1 MVRYITL
8 ILSIGLAWCQNSF
21 HIELLNERDYPMY
34 INNAG
39 EYNIKAGK
47 SMRILKMK
55 GVTNSFKIERID
67 WKTKNSFYWSD
78 RVRTEN
84 YPVVSPSSYTR
95 DGIGYSMVGLLPE
108 MKGTMVTIYGIYQ
121 NQVDSVN
128 IFIQ

>member
-1 MVRYITL
+1 M
-8 ILSIGLAWCQNSF
+8 AWGQNTF
-21 HIELLNERDYPMY
+21 YIELLNERDYPMF
-34 INNAG
+34 INKSG

-55 GVTNSFKIERID
+55 GVTNSSKIERID

-78 RVRTEN
+78 RLRTDN

-95 DGIGYSMVGLLPE
+95 NGVGYSMVGLLPE

>member
-1 MVRYITL
+1 MVRYISLTL
-8 ILSIGLAWCQNSF
+8 LIGLAWGQNTF
-21 HIELLNERDYPMY
+21 YIELLNERDYPMF
-34 INNAG
+34 INKAG
-39 EYNIKAGK
+39 E

-55 GVTNSFKIERID
+55 GVTNSSKIERID

-78 RVRTEN
+78 RLRTDN

-95 DGIGYSMVGLLPE
+95 NGVGYSMVGLLPE
-108 MKGTMVTIYGIYQ
+108 MKGTIVTIYGIYQ